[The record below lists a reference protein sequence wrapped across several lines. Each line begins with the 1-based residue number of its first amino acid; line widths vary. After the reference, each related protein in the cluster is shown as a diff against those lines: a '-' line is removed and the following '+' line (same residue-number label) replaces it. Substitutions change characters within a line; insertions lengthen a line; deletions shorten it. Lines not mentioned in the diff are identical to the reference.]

1 MAHYS
6 LCKVYN
12 VVCNLPSRLQ
22 LHMCHV
28 YHRASQCITVHHSA
42 SRDTRCGRRLGRLQ
56 TTCMYTYFTQRVVC
70 HQILTTLIELGS
82 LAAINFV
89 PMMGKKKRKQISG
102 HTHMHRYK
110 RVSPVPSVYMCTICL
125 YSTE

>member
-22 LHMCHV
+22 LHVCHV
-28 YHRASQCITVHHSA
+28 YHVHHSASQCITVHHSA
-42 SRDTRCGRRLGRLQ
+42 SHDTRCGRRLGRLQ
-56 TTCMYTYFTQRVVC
+56 TTCMFTYFTQRVVC
-70 HQILTTLIELGS
+70 NQILTTLIELGS

-89 PMMGKKKRKQISG
+89 PIFGKKKRKQISG

-110 RVSPVPSVYMCTICL
+110 RVSPVPCVSCL
-125 YSTE
+125 YSTK